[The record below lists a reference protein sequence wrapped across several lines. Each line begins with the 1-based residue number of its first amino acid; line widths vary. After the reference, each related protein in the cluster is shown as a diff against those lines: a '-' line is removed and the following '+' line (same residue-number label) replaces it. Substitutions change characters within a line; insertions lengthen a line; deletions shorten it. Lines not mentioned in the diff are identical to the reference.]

1 MCGAALTA
9 HECLLNMMAAVHVL
23 LLHEARL
30 VCSGR
35 LEVCGHSRRCA
46 ELREVG
52 KDIDIERVLPVSPHT
67 RRWDALHRQINL
79 AHWRAFAFLQKA
91 ANAARRHRRSLRGAR
106 DRQCKKRVTCTC
118 HWARS
123 LDQTRS
129 KTVESITSSAFLEH
143 QAQSSLADP
152 CAAMM
157 VNARGV
163 ALFTLTALH

>member
-52 KDIDIERVLPVSPHT
+52 KDIDIER
-67 RRWDALHRQINL
+67 
-79 AHWRAFAFLQKA
+79 K
-91 ANAARRHRRSLRGAR
+91 
-106 DRQCKKRVTCTC
+106 
-118 HWARS
+118 
-123 LDQTRS
+123 
-129 KTVESITSSAFLEH
+129 
-143 QAQSSLADP
+143 SSLYK
-152 CAAMM
+152 
-157 VNARGV
+157 VYHLTLRNLGHGWNEFGN
-163 ALFTLTALH
+163 LFQFRILHL